1 MVSLGCDGSALGL
14 VRLVAAWSGQAI
26 ALERLVGLF
35 GSIGAG
41 VWLWSMVLAVAAM
54 SMASVE

>member
-14 VRLVAAWSGQAI
+14 VILVAAWSGLAI
-26 ALERLVGLF
+26 ALERLVGIF

-41 VWLWSMVLAVAAM
+41 VWLWSMVLAVAVVGM
-54 SMASVE
+54 VSVE